1 MTGRSVL
8 GYFGEVTLLRGI
20 HVLVLSCVLVWS
32 FLPAPT
38 GAVEIVSPHDGDVVP
53 IGAEIVIQVQ
63 PSPGDDID
71 RVYLAQSDEHLKHNS
86 QTGFFEQKIK
96 LRGDSLGPIPIEVW
110 SKNSKGGVS
119 TARVTV
125 HVNLPPVL
133 PLISLRIH
141 AEQRRLVLEGIGEK
155 RDLQVIG
162 EFPDGTVRF
171 ISRSAFGTTYQSR
184 NEEIAQVDANG
195 EVIAV
200 GIGETTI
207 IVRNGDKEA
216 QSKVTVRPKPG
227 EGEKKET

>member
-1 MTGRSVL
+1 MA
-8 GYFGEVTLLRGI
+8 LLRDSRVPALAWG
-20 HVLVLSCVLVWS
+20 LAWT
-32 FLPAPT
+32 FLAAPA
-38 GAVEIVSPHDGDVVP
+38 GALEIVSPKDGDLVP

-71 RVYLAQSDEHLKHNS
+71 RAYLAQSDESMKHNS
-86 QTGFFEQKIK
+86 QTGFLEQKIR
-96 LRGDSLGPIPIEVW
+96 LRGDSLGPILIEVW
-110 SKNSKGGVS
+110 SKNSKGVVS

-141 AEQRRLVLEGIGEK
+141 AEQRKMVLDGIGEQ

-171 ISRSAFGTTYQSR
+171 VSRSAFGTTYQSR
-184 NEEIAQVDANG
+184 NEAIVQVDANG
-195 EVIAV
+195 VVTAV
-200 GIGETTI
+200 GTGETTI

-216 QSKVTVRPKPG
+216 QAKVTVRPKPL

>member
-1 MTGRSVL
+1 MASLRGGSVL
-8 GYFGEVTLLRGI
+8 AFLGALA
-20 HVLVLSCVLVWS
+20 WA
-32 FLPAPT
+32 FLPASA
-38 GAVEIVSPHDGDVVP
+38 GAIEIVSPKDGAIVP

-71 RVYLAQSDEHLKHNS
+71 RAYMAQSDEHMKHNS

-96 LRGDSLGPIPIEVW
+96 LRGDSLGPIAIEVW
-110 SKNSKGGVS
+110 SKNSKGVTS

-141 AEQRRLVLEGIGEK
+141 AEQRRMVLEEIGEK

-171 ISRSAFGTTYQSR
+171 VSRSALGTTYQSR
-184 NEEIAQVDANG
+184 NEEVAKVDANG
-195 EVIAV
+195 AVTAV
-200 GIGETTI
+200 GVGETTI
-207 IVRNGDKEA
+207 VVRNGDKEA
-216 QSKVTVRPKPG
+216 QSWVVVRPKQA

>member
-1 MTGRSVL
+1 MREFQRTTFL
-8 GYFGEVTLLRGI
+8 NLAAFAALA
-20 HVLVLSCVLVWS
+20 C
-32 FLPAPT
+32 LPASA
-38 GAVEIVSPHDGDVVP
+38 GAIEIVSPKDGAIVP

-71 RVYLAQSDEHLKHNS
+71 RAYMAQSDEHMKHNS

-96 LRGDSLGPIPIEVW
+96 LRGDSLGPIAIEVW
-110 SKNSKGGVS
+110 SKNSKGVTS

-141 AEQRRLVLEGIGEK
+141 AEQRRMVLEEIGEK

-171 ISRSAFGTTYQSR
+171 VSRSALGTTYQSR
-184 NEEIAQVDANG
+184 NEEVATVDANG
-195 EVIAV
+195 AVTAV

-207 IVRNGDKEA
+207 VVRNGEKET
-216 QSKVTVRPKPG
+216 QSKVVVRPK
-227 EGEKKET
+227 GEKKET

>member
-1 MTGRSVL
+1 MEVLRSKIRLALPVAL
-8 GYFGEVTLLRGI
+8 VGSLL
-20 HVLVLSCVLVWS
+20 SA
-32 FLPAPT
+32 PAV
-38 GAVEIVSPHDGDVVP
+38 AVEIVSPKDGDVVP

-71 RVYLAQSDEHLKHNS
+71 RAYMAQSDEHMKHNS

-96 LRGDSLGPIPIEVW
+96 LRGDSLGPIAIEVW
-110 SKNSKGGVS
+110 SKNSKGIMS

-133 PLISLRIH
+133 PLLSLRIH
-141 AEQRRLVLEGIGEK
+141 ADQRRMVLEGIGEK
-155 RDLQVIG
+155 QDLQVIG

-184 NEEIAQVDANG
+184 NEEIAKVDANG
-195 EVIAV
+195 VVTAV

-207 IVRNGDKEA
+207 IVRNGEKET
-216 QSKVTVRPKPG
+216 QSRVVVRLK
-227 EGEKKET
+227 GEKKET

>member
-1 MTGRSVL
+1 MACLRRNAVLALSVAL
-8 GYFGEVTLLRGI
+8 A
-20 HVLVLSCVLVWS
+20 WS
-32 FLPAPT
+32 FLPVPAV
-38 GAVEIVSPHDGDVVP
+38 AVEIVSPKDGDIVP

-71 RVYLAQSDEHLKHNS
+71 RAYLAQSDEHMKHNS

-96 LRGDSLGPIPIEVW
+96 LRGDSLGPIAIEVW
-110 SKNSKGGVS
+110 SRNSQGIAS
-119 TARVTV
+119 TARVTI

-141 AEQRRLVLEGIGEK
+141 AEQRRMVLEEVGEK

-171 ISRSAFGTTYQSR
+171 VSRSALGTTYQSR
-184 NEEIAQVDANG
+184 NEEVATVDANG
-195 EVIAV
+195 AVTAV

-207 IVRNGDKEA
+207 VVRNGDKET
-216 QSKVTVRPKPG
+216 QSRVLVRLK
-227 EGEKKET
+227 GEKKDT

>member
-1 MTGRSVL
+1 MTRFRHRAVC
-8 GYFGEVTLLRGI
+8 
-20 HVLVLSCVLVWS
+20 VLSCALAWAL
-32 FLPAPT
+32 LPASA
-38 GAVEIVSPHDGDVVP
+38 GAIEIVSPKDGAIVP
-53 IGAEIVIQVQ
+53 IGTEIVIQVQ

-71 RVYLAQSDEHLKHNS
+71 RAYMAQSDEPLKHNN

-96 LRGDSLGPIPIEVW
+96 LRGDSLGPIAIEVW
-110 SKNSKGGVS
+110 SKNSKGIKS

-141 AEQRRLVLEGIGEK
+141 AEQRRMVLEEIGEK

-171 ISRSAFGTTYQSR
+171 VSRSALGTTYQSR
-184 NEEIAQVDANG
+184 NEEVAKVDANG
-195 EVIAV
+195 AVTAV
-200 GIGETTI
+200 GVGETTI
-207 IVRNGDKEA
+207 VVRNGDKET
-216 QSKVTVRPKPG
+216 QSRVVVRPKQA